1 MDVENLLVSN
11 KMKNVFER
19 PDLDDENLLELIRSI
34 QKKLAF
40 IEQTGGYTS
49 ANEQMRRQLNFLI
62 LELQTRQEKKM
73 DDVILDEKPFIIGE
87 EE

>member
-1 MDVENLLVSN
+1 MSN
-11 KMKNVFER
+11 EIKNVFER
-19 PDLDDENLLELIRSI
+19 PDLDDEKLLELIRSI

-62 LELQTRQEKKM
+62 LELQNRQEKKM
-73 DDVILDEKPFIIGE
+73 DDLILDEKPFIIGE

>member
-1 MDVENLLVSN
+1 MGSN
-11 KMKNVFER
+11 EMKNVFER
-19 PDLDDENLLELIRSI
+19 PDLDDEKLLELIRSI

-62 LELQTRQEKKM
+62 LELQNRQEKKM
-73 DDVILDEKPFIIGE
+73 DDLILDEKPFIIGE

>member
-1 MDVENLLVSN
+1 
-11 KMKNVFER
+11 MKNVFER

>member
-1 MDVENLLVSN
+1 MGSN

-19 PDLDDENLLELIRSI
+19 PDLDDEKLLELIRSI

>member
-1 MDVENLLVSN
+1 MDVENLLGSN

-19 PDLDDENLLELIRSI
+19 PDLDDEKLLELIRSI

>member
-1 MDVENLLVSN
+1 MGSN